1 MKCHLTLVLSIVFAA
16 LCTFHSRGQVIT
28 TIGGNGVRDTAI
40 DGGSA
45 TNATIKESGGIALD
59 AAGNVYFCD
68 QNNNRVRRID
78 RVTGIITTV
87 AGNGLVDLI
96 ISDGGPAT
104 AASLFNNWGIAF
116 DQAGNMFITDQI
128 HCRVR
133 KVNTSG
139 IISTYAGTGINGYS
153 GDGGL
158 ATNAKLKRPMGI
170 TTDNQGNVY
179 VADQDAFN
187 VRKITPAG
195 IITTYAGNV
204 TGKGYSG
211 DGGPATN
218 ANFSHIW
225 GLATDQSGNLYIS
238 DGGNFPSDGNSRIRK
253 VNTAGIV
260 TTIAGNGSYGYSG
273 DNGPATLAT
282 LNQPTGI
289 SVDNSYNIFISD
301 AYNHRIRKVDPLGTI
316 TTIAGTGVPGYNG
329 EGLAA
334 TVSALNKPVSVVC
347 GDSGKL
353 YFVDFH
359 NYRIREYHKVLNF
372 TRGRVQ
378 TYHICQDLTTQID
391 SFLAIRDLTS
401 GKTDN
406 WSIRS
411 APAHGGY
418 SVTYSTS
425 STGGLIVPA
434 GMFYTPDVGY
444 VGMDSMTVM
453 VSNGVDSNLTTIY
466 FNMDRRMDFAGAISG
481 PSSLCVA
488 ETILLTADSSGGV
501 WTTNNL
507 NAVVRGGLVTGQ
519 SAGNV
524 TVTYTIT
531 NSCGT
536 VFSKKD
542 LLVYSLPNAGK
553 ITGDS
558 LYCIGDV
565 TFLTETIAGGVWS
578 AKNNV
583 VDITANGGVLANRP
597 GLDTIVYT
605 VDDGTCTNRANYT
618 VSVNPYPTSQI
629 ALAQDTVC
637 VGEETAAEGI
647 PDGGLWRFSNGNA
660 VLNNGFIKGV
670 AAGRDTI
677 SYSYDNTCGVA
688 VDSVILTVAPTPSI
702 PTITLHNNIL
712 SIPAGYSSYKWLLN
726 GVSIPGGVNDTFIVQ
741 TEGDYSVAVENQYG
755 CIATSAAVHC
765 SSCSATEI
773 EVYPIPSKSLLYVK
787 WCNNLI
793 AKILCVD
800 GKYSNVNIDKG
811 TIDISDFAAGV
822 YMLNLFDT
830 DGVKVKSM
838 RIIKMNN

>member
-16 LCTFHSRGQVIT
+16 LCTFHSPGQVVT
-28 TIGGNGVRDTAI
+28 TIGGNGLVDTAI
-40 DGGSA
+40 DGGLA
-45 TNATIKESGGIALD
+45 TNTSINQSGGIALD

-68 QNNNRVRRID
+68 QNNNRVRKIDAVTRI
-78 RVTGIITTV
+78 ISTV
-87 AGNGLVDLI
+87 AGNGDTTY
-96 ISDGGPAT
+96 SDNIPAT
-104 AASLFNNWGIAF
+104 AAGLYLNWGIAF
-116 DQAGNMFITDQI
+116 DLAGNMYITDQL
-128 HCRVR
+128 HYRVR

-139 IISTYAGTGINGYS
+139 IITTFAGTGVHGYS
-153 GDGGL
+153 GDGGQ
-158 ATNAKLKRPMGI
+158 ATNATFQLPMGI
-170 TTDNQGNVY
+170 ATDNLGNVY
-179 VADQDAFN
+179 VADQASYN

-195 IITTYAGNV
+195 IITTYAGRG
-204 TGKGYSG
+204 TTEGYSG
-211 DGGPATN
+211 DGGPATD
-218 ANFSHIW
+218 AKLSYLW
-225 GLATDQSGNLYIS
+225 GLSTDQSGNLYIC
-238 DGGNFPSDGNSRIRK
+238 DGGSIGYRGNSCIRK
-253 VNTAGIV
+253 VNAAGII
-260 TTIAGNGSYGYSG
+260 TTIAGTGSFGYSG

-282 LNQPTGI
+282 LNQPSGI
-289 SVDNSYNIFISD
+289 SVDNDNNVYICDTRN
-301 AYNHRIRKVDPLGTI
+301 NRIRKVDPSGI
-316 TTIAGTGVPGYNG
+316 ISTIAGTGVPTFNG

-334 TVSALNKPVSVVC
+334 TVATLNQPISVVC

-353 YFVDFH
+353 FIVDYGNF
-359 NYRIREYHKVLNF
+359 RIREYHKVLYF
-372 TRGRVQ
+372 SRGRNQ
-378 TYHICQDLTTQID
+378 SYHICQDLSTQID

-411 APAHGGY
+411 TPAHGGY

-453 VSNGVDSNLTTIY
+453 VSNGVDSNLTSIY

-488 ETILLTADSSGGV
+488 ETVLLTADSSGGV

-553 ITGDS
+553 INGDS

-565 TFLTETIAGGVWS
+565 TFLTETIVGGVWS

-597 GLDTIVYT
+597 GLDTIFYT

-637 VGEETAAEGI
+637 VGEETVAEGI

-800 GKYSNVNIDKG
+800 GKYSDVNIDKG